1 MNRPAMKS
9 DPTDLFETHRPR
21 LENLAYHMLGR
32 RAPARDLVQD
42 AFLRW
47 HERSEEEIAAI
58 DDPKAYLETIV
69 SRLAIDRLR
78 SARSRRESYTGPWLP
93 EPVATGDSAP
103 DQDLELE
110 TTLSLGVLFLLE
122 RLNPVERA
130 VFLLR
135 EVFEVGYERIAEIVD
150 KSVVNCR
157 QIAHRAREHVRT
169 SEPRFRPSPAKKD
182 ELLAKLLKASAEGK
196 MDDLIDLLE
205 EDAVHYSDGGDEAL
219 AARAPVDGPLRMAR
233 FFAGLFE
240 HFYEEATIELQE
252 LNGEPGVLV
261 SREGKL
267 FAAWTFEMG
276 ERGLRRSFAVLN
288 PEKLAELKDSVPS

>member
-1 MNRPAMKS
+1 MDANS
-9 DPTDLFETHRPR
+9 TDLFETHRPR
-21 LENLAYHMLGR
+21 LESLAYHMLGR

-47 HERSEEEIAAI
+47 HDLSEEEIAAI
-58 DDPKAYLETIV
+58 EDPKAYLETIV

-103 DQDLELE
+103 DEHLERE
-110 TTLSLGVLFLLE
+110 TSLSLGVLFLLE

-135 EVFEVGYERIAEIVD
+135 EVFDVGYERIAQIVD
-150 KSVVNCR
+150 RSVVNCR
-157 QIAHRAREHVRT
+157 QIAHRARERVRE
-169 SEPRFRPSPAKKD
+169 SEPRFRPSPEKKN
-182 ELLAKLLKASAEGK
+182 ELLAKLLQASAEGN
-196 MDDLIDLLE
+196 MDELIDLLE
-205 EDAVHYSDGGDEAL
+205 EDAVHYSDGGEEAL
-219 AARAPVDGPLRMAR
+219 AARAPVEGPLRMAR
-233 FFAGLFE
+233 FFIGLFE
-240 HFYEEATIELQE
+240 HFYADAKIEMGE

-261 SREGKL
+261 LREGTL
-267 FAAWTFEMG
+267 CAAWTFEMG

-288 PEKLAELKDSVPS
+288 PDKLAELGRSDTGYSK

>member
-1 MNRPAMKS
+1 MSRPAMET
-9 DPTDLFETHRPR
+9 DPIDLFETYRPR
-21 LENLAYHMLGR
+21 LESLAYHMLGR

-47 HERSEEEIAAI
+47 HELSEKEIAAI

-93 EPVATGDSAP
+93 EPVATGDSVP
-103 DQDLELE
+103 DEDLERE

-122 RLNPVERA
+122 QLNPVERA

-157 QIAHRAREHVRT
+157 QIAHRAREHVRE
-169 SEPRFRPSPAKKD
+169 SEPRFRPSRAKKD
-182 ELLAKLLKASAEGK
+182 ELLTKLLQAAAEGK
-196 MDDLIDLLE
+196 MEELVDLLE
-205 EDAVHYSDGGDEAL
+205 ADAAHYSDGGDETL

-233 FFAGLFE
+233 FFTGLLE
-240 HFYEEATIELQE
+240 QFYEDATIDLQE

-261 SREGKL
+261 SQEGEL

-276 ERGLRRSFAVLN
+276 EQGLRRSFAVLN
-288 PEKLAELKDSVPS
+288 PDKLRELSTSDPG